1 MDPKFFRKY
10 ADLIAEAEQPEQQ
23 LNEGILGN
31 VVQAVKGYFGKLIA
45 NDINKARA
53 VASQVAGILG
63 KSPDQLSIKDINLEN
78 VKKMIAASGV
88 STQNQQPQEGFV
100 SEAWST
106 DQLKDA
112 GKVTAFWTGLGGV
125 FGALAAGNLVVRPFV
140 YSTAAELVAGT
151 AAANLA
157 MLYGAAVFAIIF
169 GLLAASIAIGDH
181 EDPKEIEKRKAQ
193 KAQAMAQA
201 EADRKAR
208 QKRFDDFFFPPK

>member
-31 VVQAVKGYFGKLIA
+31 IVQAVKGYFGKLIA

-53 VASQVAGILG
+53 VANQVAGILG

-125 FGALAAGNLVVRPFV
+125 FGSIAVGNLVVHPTV
-140 YSTAAELVAGT
+140 YATAAEAVAGS
-151 AAANLA
+151 AAAGMA
-157 MLYGAAVFAIIF
+157 MLYGAAVCAIIF
-169 GLLAASIAIGDH
+169 GVIAASIVIGDH
-181 EDPKEIEKRKAQ
+181 LDPKEIEKRKAQ
-193 KAQAMAQA
+193 QAQAMADKQA
-201 EADRKAR
+201 KQQRW
-208 QKRFDDFFFPPK
+208 DDFFFPPK